1 MEFMGKAQAT
11 SKPSIREAAT
21 SDLGQQQTAAY
32 IADMS
37 LGLRAMSEKAGLS
50 FLTYLLDM
58 AVQEAM
64 QQSEVHRRRR
74 TDKP

>member
-1 MEFMGKAQAT
+1 MGKPQTT
-11 SKPSIREAAT
+11 SESRLRVAAT
-21 SDLGQQQTAAY
+21 NALSQQQAAAY
-32 IADMS
+32 IADMA
-37 LGLRAMSEKAGLS
+37 LGLRSMSDKAGLP

>member
-1 MEFMGKAQAT
+1 MGKPQTT
-11 SKPSIREAAT
+11 SESRLRVAAT
-21 SDLGQQQTAAY
+21 NALSQQQAAAY

-37 LGLRAMSEKAGLS
+37 LGLRSMSDKAGLP